1 VATQAAPRPVSEAEL
16 ADVRRSVENVMDP
29 EVPVLTLGD
38 LGIVRDVRVAEDE
51 PGTVDVDLT
60 PTYSGCPATEV
71 IARMAAHAVR
81 RHGLR
86 ARVHTVL
93 SPAWTTDW
101 MSDEG
106 HLKLK
111 EFGIAPPTGK
121 AAAGPVLVTTGMS
134 IGRRPADLV
143 CPRCGSRDTNEVSR
157 FGSTACKSL
166 WQCRSCGEPFD
177 HFKTI

>member
-1 VATQAAPRPVSEAEL
+1 MVTEAAAGPVSETEL
-16 ADVRRSVENVMDP
+16 ADVRRSVENVTDP

-38 LGIVRDVRVAEDE
+38 LGIVRDVRVATDE

-71 IARMAAHAVR
+71 IARMAAEAVR

-106 HLKLK
+106 HRKLK

-121 AAAGPVLVTTGMS
+121 AASGPVLVTSGLS
-134 IGRRPADLV
+134 IGRRPAAV
-143 CPRCGSRDTNEVSR
+143 TCPRCGSHDTSEVSR
-157 FGSTACKSL
+157 FGSTACKSF